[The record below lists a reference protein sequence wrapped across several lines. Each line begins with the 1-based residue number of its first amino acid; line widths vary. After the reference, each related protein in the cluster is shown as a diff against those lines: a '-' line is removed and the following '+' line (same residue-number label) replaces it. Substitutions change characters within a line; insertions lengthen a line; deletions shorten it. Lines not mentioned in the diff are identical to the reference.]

1 MASNPEVHHRFV
13 FHIGVDDPA
22 EVGPAQ
28 IKLHDLGFNI
38 IGCDVVADVPVF
50 RTRGPGSGNGTGP
63 TIRRMIAESDDT
75 VFTAK
80 GIREI
85 FRAQGRPIGGINYA
99 LEMMVRDGKLQKTGA
114 GTYRKIS
121 GLLTHSPTPAAAA
134 EPEPPRLN
142 GGHKPEPKD
151 KTHRYEVPNFQLIL
165 NFMKNKKSIAT
176 QDLHDLFKAEGRP
189 VKSYSSL
196 VNVFVKRGLL
206 KWMGRGEYEVIAPK
220 VRDRQKGKGK
230 QTPSTN
236 GDVAQHG

>member
-50 RTRGPGSGNGTGP
+50 RTRGPGTGNGTGP

-85 FRAQGRPIGGINYA
+85 FRAQGRPLGGIHYA
-99 LEMMVRDGKLQKTGA
+99 LEMMVRDGKLQKTGTA
-114 GTYRKIS
+114 TYMKIA
-121 GLLTHSPTPAAAA
+121 GLLTHHSPPAPTDDAA
-134 EPEPPRLN
+134 PP
-142 GGHKPEPKD
+142 PKD
-151 KTHRYEVPNFQLIL
+151 QMNGHGSKPGQKHYEVPNFMLIL
-165 NFMKNKKSIAT
+165 NYLRGKKRFVIME
-176 QDLHDLFKAEGRP
+176 LGDLFKQNGRP
-189 VKSYSSL
+189 SGSASSI
-196 VNVFVKRGLL
+196 VTKFTKQDPPLL
-206 KWMGRGEYEVIAPK
+206 KRIGVPGNGEYEVITQNLRAYEK
-220 VRDRQKGKGK
+220 SK
-230 QTPSTN
+230 QQQRE
-236 GDVAQHG
+236 G